1 MLPEGE
7 TTRGNI
13 STAVKKIM
21 QVSLLQLV
29 IRSLTAFRFRK
40 WLHIFHHAY
49 IKKKKKKKDE
59 LGVKRVTG

>member
-49 IKKKKKKKDE
+49 IKKKKMS
-59 LGVKRVTG
+59 